1 MKVESWENKKCK
13 VVGAKVV
20 AEDGELI
27 ASCVFCDLAEYV
39 CRAVNLAVELNKQ
52 PGGEV

>member
-1 MKVESWENKKCK
+1 MKSDPWENKKCK
-13 VVGAKVV
+13 VVGATVV
-20 AEDGELI
+20 TEDGEFI

-39 CRAVNLAVELNKQ
+39 CRAVNLAVDLNKQ